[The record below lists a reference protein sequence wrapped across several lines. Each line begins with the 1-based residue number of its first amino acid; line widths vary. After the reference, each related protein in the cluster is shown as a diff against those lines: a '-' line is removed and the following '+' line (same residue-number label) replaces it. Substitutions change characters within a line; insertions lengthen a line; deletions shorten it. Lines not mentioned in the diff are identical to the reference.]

1 MPLPGQEAKAP
12 RRNDERTIIHFFI
25 HSVRLIRVVL
35 HPKDYDCFYAAVFE
49 NENPALKS
57 VPLKQII
64 VTCNYVA
71 RQRGLRKLQLVTE
84 AKRIVPEVVIVL
96 GEELGR
102 FRDVSKT
109 LYHFLKSFSWCGR
122 AERLGFDEVFL
133 DVSDIVNFNQA
144 LLNPEELQHSF
155 FRLNRDDS
163 TVGFAY
169 DATIQAGHSFPA
181 PTEALLDNSET
192 SVLQRLTLGSHLA
205 QHLRTRMEDETGY
218 TATAGIS
225 TNKLLAKLV
234 GSLNKPRGQ
243 TTLLPPYIMPPIF
256 QENLP
261 SNVIRF
267 IDRYEISK
275 IPGVGLKSSQR
286 IRSYVTSLY
295 PSFSSD
301 LPGKASDEAIL
312 VRDVRNFPG
321 MGPEVLERVLGG
333 PGAERGIGGKVW
345 GLLHGVDNS
354 IVKNAR
360 QIPHQISMENTY
372 LCLKTMPEVHHQLSL
387 LAMRLIKRMHIDLLE
402 NCEDSHTGILKKW
415 IALPKTVRLSTR
427 ARPTKNS
434 GTTQAKSYSRV
445 SRSCPC
451 PNFIFELDVDI
462 GLAVERLVEKTL
474 IPLFKKLHPKNSEW
488 NLCLVNLCVTNMKQ
502 IAEKDCQDI
511 SRILN
516 LSKDMADE
524 EPNINSHLPLNSIF
538 GEQNS
543 VPSPFSLSLQQG
555 DQQTD
560 EEGEDQFRSQAKC
573 DACDVMVPLFAIEA
587 HRRFHSHG

>member
-1 MPLPGQEAKAP
+1 M
-12 RRNDERTIIHFFI
+12 
-25 HSVRLIRVVL
+25 
-35 HPKDYDCFYAAVFE
+35 
-49 NENPALKS
+49 
-57 VPLKQII
+57 
-64 VTCNYVA
+64 
-71 RQRGLRKLQLVTE
+71 RKLQLVTE
-84 AKRIVPEVVIVL
+84 AKKIVPEVVIVL

-144 LLNPEELQHSF
+144 LLDPKDLQHSF

-163 TVGFAY
+163 TVGFAC
-169 DATIQAGHSFPA
+169 DATVQAGHSFPA
-181 PTEALLDNSET
+181 STEALLDKSET
-192 SVLQRLTLGSHLA
+192 SVLQRLTLGSYLA
-205 QHLRTRMEDETGY
+205 EHLRTRMEDETGY

-243 TTLLPPYIMPPIF
+243 TTLLPPYIMPPRF
-256 QENLP
+256 QENPP

-275 IPGVGLKSSQR
+275 IPGVGHKSSQR

-295 PSFSSD
+295 PSFGSD
-301 LPGKASDEAIL
+301 LPDKASDEAVL

-333 PGAERGIGGKVW
+333 PGAERGIGGKIW

-372 LCLKTMPEVHHQLSL
+372 LCLKTMSEVHHQLSK

-402 NCEDSHTGILKKW
+402 DCEGSYTGSSKKW
-415 IALPKTVRLSTR
+415 IAQPKTVRLSSR

-434 GTTQAKSYSRV
+434 VTTQARSYSRV

-462 GLAVERLVEKTL
+462 NLVVERLVEKTL
-474 IPLFKKLHPKNSEW
+474 IPLFKKLHPKNLEW

-511 SRILN
+511 SRMIS
-516 LSKDMADE
+516 LSKDMTNE
-524 EPNINSHLPLNSIF
+524 ESNILNNLPLNSIS
-538 GEQNS
+538 GEKNS
-543 VPSPFSLSLQQG
+543 VSSLNSLSLQLS

-560 EEGEDQFRSQAKC
+560 EESEDQFRYQAKC
-573 DACDVMVPLFAIEA
+573 DTCDVTVPLFAMKA